1 MSCRFLL
8 LPAMRGTFRQPSGAS
23 ASCMEA
29 PCSGRP
35 KLLHVGR
42 TIYILIQ
49 AVQEEKSSVAPGEF
63 DGPLLRFRPLFLPLP
78 VSLVTPS
85 VRSHPKHPSA
95 QHKHMRALTHN
106 VHNTLRT
113 QHTTYVHAYTICI
126 HLQLFTYTYDT
137 YVNAHACYH
146 FPNYN
151 RYRNRSPSKGPS
163 LVRQV

>member
-1 MSCRFLL
+1 
-8 LPAMRGTFRQPSGAS
+8 
-23 ASCMEA
+23 MEA

-49 AVQEEKSSVAPGEF
+49 AVQEEKSSVAPAEFGE
-63 DGPLLRFRPLFLPLP
+63 PLLRFHPLFLPLP

-95 QHKHMRALTHN
+95 QHKHMRALTRN

-113 QHTTYVHAYTICI
+113 YMHTRYAYISNCSHIHTTHT
-126 HLQLFTYTYDT
+126 
-137 YVNAHACYH
+137 
-146 FPNYN
+146 
-151 RYRNRSPSKGPS
+151 
-163 LVRQV
+163 